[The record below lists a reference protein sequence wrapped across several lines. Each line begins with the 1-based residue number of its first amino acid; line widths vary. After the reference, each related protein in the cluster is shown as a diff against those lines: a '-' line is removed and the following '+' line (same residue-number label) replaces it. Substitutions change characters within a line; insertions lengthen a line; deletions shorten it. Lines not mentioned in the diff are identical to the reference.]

1 MKSIK
6 LIILV
11 LMAGVLLA
19 GCSLEPNHSIRAK
32 NNYYEAIFNLKAG
45 TVNFGTVASGSTTS
59 YFPIDE
65 GSYTLSGNTVS
76 GAPLQGSLSISGKG
90 THKWTMTIEASGTIT
105 IQED

>member
-1 MKSIK
+1 MKPIK
-6 LIILV
+6 LFILV
-11 LMAGVLLA
+11 LLSGILLA
-19 GCSLEPNHSIRAK
+19 GCNLDPNHSIRAK
-32 NNYYEAIFNLKAG
+32 NKYYEAIFSLKAG

-76 GAPLQGSLSISGKG
+76 GNPIQGSLSISGKG

-105 IQED
+105 IKED